1 MKLAKITASGPA
13 IVSGMKIA
21 FLYIGVHSYRT
32 PSISRLRSM
41 MIGPDGAGGRRER
54 PKAYTGSKYI
64 LSWKCQGESGNT
76 ANS

>member
-21 FLYIGVHSYRT
+21 FLYIGVHSCRT

-41 MIGPDGAGGRRER
+41 MIGPDGAGGRREWL
-54 PKAYTGSKYI
+54 KAHTGSKHI
-64 LSWKCQGESGNT
+64 LSWQCQDESRNT